1 MLKLAVFGSGRGSN
15 FAAILDAVR
24 GGRLTGTEV
33 RLVLSNNSQAGI
45 LALAREH
52 GIEAVHCSRKQFAT
66 DEAFDAAV
74 LGHLTRLG
82 VTFIALAGY
91 MKMLPAEI
99 VRAYAGRIVNIHP
112 ALLPRFGGA
121 GMYGARVH
129 DAVLAAGEQE
139 SGATVH
145 LVDEAY
151 DSGAIVLQRR
161 VPVLPGDTGETLAAR
176 VLAAEHELYPEAL
189 GLFAAGRVTLRG
201 RDVIIT

>member
-1 MLKLAVFGSGRGSN
+1 MLKVAVFGSGRGSN

-24 GGRLTGTEV
+24 RGRLTGTEV

-52 GIEAVHCSRKQFAT
+52 GIEAVHCSRRQFAT
-66 DEAFDAAV
+66 DGEFDAAV
-74 LGHLTRLG
+74 LDHLARRG

-91 MKMLPAEI
+91 MKMLPAAI

-121 GMYGARVH
+121 GMYGLRVH
-129 DAVLAAGEQE
+129 EAVLAAGDRE

-145 LVDEAY
+145 LVDEEY
-151 DSGAIVLQRR
+151 DRGAIVLQRT
-161 VPVLPGDTGETLAAR
+161 VPVLPGDTAETLAAR
-176 VLAAEHELYPEAL
+176 VLTAEHELYPEVL
-189 GLFAAGRVTLRG
+189 GFFAAGRVTLHG
-201 RDVIIT
+201 REVVIT